1 VLAEKH
7 DILRRVLGHSRRVG
21 EEYLFDCPMPD
32 CDHHK
37 PKLSVNIEKNAFKC
51 WICDYHGKSVRRL
64 IKRFGEIQ
72 HLVKWDELTNFE
84 EYSASSLDDLF
95 KDNPVFEIPQR
106 IKLPDEFRTLTSKKI
121 PLFAKP
127 AMAYLRRRG
136 LTYEDVLQWKIGFC
150 NTGRYHDRIIIPSF
164 DMEGYCNYFV
174 ARTFTNGEKY
184 TNPPLSKDLVFN
196 ELFLDWNKDV
206 VVVEGVF
213 DALVAG
219 NALPL
224 LGSTVREESVVFQT
238 ILSNDPVLYLALD
251 DNAQTKREK
260 LIDLCL
266 KYELEVYNIDT
277 SGIEDIGSITKKQFE
292 KLKKNA
298 QPIVSED
305 YLEYKVHRALGDI

>member
-1 VLAEKH
+1 VLVEKH
-7 DILRRVLGHSRRVG
+7 DILRRVLGTSRRVG
-21 EEYLFDCPMPD
+21 EEYLFDCPVSD

-37 PKLSVNIEKNAFKC
+37 PKFSVNIQKNAFKC
-51 WICDYHGKSVRRL
+51 WICDYHGKSIRRVVR
-64 IKRFGEIQ
+64 RFGEIK

-84 EYSASSLDDLF
+84 EYSASSLDNLF
-95 KDNPVFEIPQR
+95 DDTPTFIRPQR
-106 IKLPDEFRTLTSKKI
+106 IKLPKEFKTLASKNL
-121 PLFAKP
+121 PMFTKP
-127 AMAYLRRRG
+127 ALAYLYRRG
-136 LTYEDVLQWKIGFC
+136 LTYEDILHWKIGFC
-150 NTGRYHDRIIIPSF
+150 NSGQYHDRIVIPSF
-164 DMEGYCNYFV
+164 DMNGYCNYFV
-174 ARTFTNGEKY
+174 ARTYASGEKY
-184 TNPPLSKDLVFN
+184 MNPPLSKDLIFN
-196 ELFLDWNKDV
+196 ELFLDWNRDV

-298 QPIVSED
+298 RPIVSED